1 MVIIVKNFIEKVK
14 NDPYAKFLGISIDI
28 VETGFSRCSLLLT
41 ENMMNFLGTPH
52 GGLLYSLADVAL
64 SIAANCNHPPTF
76 ALDIM
81 GTYFK
86 PAKPGDI
93 LVACAKEINTTK
105 KTGHYRMEIMLEN
118 DLIAVFNAT
127 VFRKA

>member
-1 MVIIVKNFIEKVK
+1 MKDFIEKVK
-14 NDPYAKFLGISIDI
+14 NDPYAKFLGVSIDKI
-28 VETGFSRCSLLLT
+28 ETGYVECSLILT

-64 SIAANCNHPPTF
+64 SIAANNNYPPTF

-86 PAKPGDI
+86 PAKPGDK
-93 LVACAKEINTTK
+93 LVASAMEINTTK
-105 KTGHYRMEIMLEN
+105 KTGHYRMEIKLNGE
-118 DLIAVFNAT
+118 LIATFSAT